1 MAGEIKLNDVS
12 VATEDAGTVTVG
24 NSNVTFDA
32 NTVTTN
38 LAFAAN
44 HAGIKTALNA
54 SGNPGIYACRAWV
67 NFNGKGTVAIRDSGN
82 VSSITDNGI
91 GEYTVNF
98 TTAMPDVN
106 YSLVASSSNI
116 SQNVIDE
123 YTGISPDGSNTYLVG
138 SVRMTCMRWRYDVQ
152 QKLDS
157 EIVTVAIFR

>member
-67 NFNGKGTVAIRDSGN
+67 NFNGTGTVAIRASGN
-82 VSSITDNGI
+82 VSSLIDHTAGD
-91 GEYTVNF
+91 YTVNF
-98 TTAMPDVN
+98 ATAMPDAN
-106 YSLVASSSNI
+106 YSAIGMSLDLAYGAVTYIDGTPSSYTASSFRVLVRSN
-116 SQNVIDE
+116 
-123 YTGISPDGSNTYLVG
+123 YTATPGLGDPAI
-138 SVRMTCMRWRYDVQ
+138 
-152 QKLDS
+152 
-157 EIVTVAIFR
+157 VAIAVFR